1 MHPTDSPAL
10 SMSPTLTEQP
20 TPHQWPMGF
29 QAAGG
34 TAGLKPSGR
43 PDVALLL
50 CDGPRHACAAIF
62 TTNLVQAAPVRLSR
76 AHLLAAHGRCS
87 ALFINSGCAN
97 AATGPEGDRR
107 ASLVT
112 TSVAAALG
120 LQPTAVLHNSTGV
133 IGVQLDTDKVAA
145 AIPGLLSRLAAGSVE
160 PFATGILTTDTHLK
174 SSSVRVTDSQ
184 GRSATVTGA
193 VKGAGMIHPN
203 MATLIG
209 TITTD
214 ATLEPEALDRILR
227 AAVDRSFH
235 RISIDGD
242 TSTNDAVFSFASG
255 ARPAIDEASLQEAF
269 TTVALSLA
277 RQVVMD
283 AEGYERGLEVVVRG
297 APSQA
302 DALQVARTVG
312 QSLLVRTAIT
322 GGDPNWGRILAAMGR
337 AGVVFDPAKACVTAN
352 GLPLFTDGAPAPT
365 PREQLRQAFSSP
377 HVTLE
382 IDLHA
387 GAGADRFLTCGLT
400 KAYVEFNAEY
410 TT

>member
-1 MHPTDSPAL
+1 MFPTR
-10 SMSPTLTEQP
+10 TEHAA
-20 TPHQWPMGF
+20 PHQWPRGF
-29 QAAGG
+29 RASGG
-34 TAGLKPSGR
+34 TAGLKHSGR
-43 PDVALLL
+43 PDVALLV
-50 CDGPRHACAAIF
+50 CEGPHVASAAVF
-62 TTNLVQAAPVRLSR
+62 TRNIVQAAPVRLSR
-76 AHLLAAHGRCS
+76 GHLAAANGRCR

-97 AATGPEGDRR
+97 AATGPEGERR

-112 TSVAAALG
+112 TSIAAALG
-120 LQPTAVLHNSTGV
+120 LPPTAVLHNSTGV
-133 IGVQLDTDKVAA
+133 IGVQLDTDKIAQ
-145 AIPGLLSRLAAGSVE
+145 AIPGLLTRLAPGAVD
-160 PFATGILTTDTHLK
+160 PFATGILTTDTQIK
-174 SSSVRVTDSQ
+174 SASVRVTDSQ
-184 GRSATVTGA
+184 GRYATVTGV
-193 VKGAGMIHPN
+193 VKGAGMIHPD

-209 TITTD
+209 AITTD

-242 TSTNDAVFSFASG
+242 TSTNDAVFAFSSG
-255 ARPAIDEASLQEAF
+255 EAPAVDEAAIQDAF
-269 TTVALSLA
+269 TKVALSLA

-283 AEGYERGLEVVVRG
+283 AEGYERGLEVIVRG
-297 APSQA
+297 AATQQ

-337 AGVVFDPAKACVTAN
+337 AGVMFDPAHACVSAN
-352 GLPLFTDGAPAPT
+352 TLSLFTDGAPAAT
-365 PREQLRQAFSSP
+365 PREQLRQAFSSA

-387 GAGADRFLTCGLT
+387 GGASDRFLTCGLT